1 MKYQDKVLAIIYSCF
16 CEMYLSKSQKNVY
29 KYKQIKTKNSSLEKN
44 QMKIRELQNQKHL
57 SFSWQSY
64 KISFEK

>member
-1 MKYQDKVLAIIYSCF
+1 
-16 CEMYLSKSQKNVY
+16 MYLSKSQKNVY

-57 SFSWQSY
+57 SFS
-64 KISFEK
+64 